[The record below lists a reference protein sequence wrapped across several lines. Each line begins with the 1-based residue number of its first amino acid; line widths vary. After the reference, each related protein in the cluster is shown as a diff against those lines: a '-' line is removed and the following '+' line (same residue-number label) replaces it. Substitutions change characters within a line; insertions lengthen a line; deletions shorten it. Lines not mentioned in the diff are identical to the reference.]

1 MLNLL
6 NRLQDLIE
14 SFRAIDFLAPLALR
28 LYLAPVFWVA
38 GTNKIAGF
46 SSTVEWFGNP
56 DWGLGL
62 PAPLLMATLA
72 TATEV
77 IGALFLLLGFA
88 VRWISIPLMVTMLVA
103 MFTVHIENGWQAIA
117 DSSSAFASSMLGP
130 LQIEDAGAAADRL
143 DAAKSILQENGDYA
157 WLTEAGSF
165 VVLNNGIEF
174 AATYFVMLLVLF
186 LIGAGRYLSAD
197 YWIARRFRQQR

>member
-1 MLNLL
+1 
-6 NRLQDLIE
+6 
-14 SFRAIDFLAPLALR
+14 
-28 LYLAPVFWVA
+28 
-38 GTNKIAGF
+38 
-46 SSTVEWFGNP
+46 
-56 DWGLGL
+56 
-62 PAPLLMATLA
+62 MATLA